1 MQTWEYG
8 NYKSKLL
15 FVKSSRYLIYDI
27 NNNIIGLLQT
37 INYKFFGLTFVFIN
51 RGPILIENL
60 NMISQKKITE
70 KIVQILKKNFLTL
83 ILIKP
88 ELKFLKENI
97 IFKQNR
103 KLSYF
108 TYPSWSSSLI
118 NLSEDEHKIFNNFKS
133 SLKNEIYKSKK
144 SLKIDSY
151 NQINNLN

>member
-1 MQTWEYG
+1 M
-8 NYKSKLL
+8 
-15 FVKSSRYLIYDI
+15 YL
-27 NNNIIGLLQT
+27 
-37 INYKFFGLTFVFIN
+37 
-51 RGPILIENL
+51 LIEVNISESL

-118 NLSEDEHKIFNNFKS
+118 NLSEDEHKIFNNFKG
-133 SLKNEIYKSKK
+133 SLKNEIYKVK

-151 NQINNLN
+151 NQINNLNWIFKGILIKIKKNLKL